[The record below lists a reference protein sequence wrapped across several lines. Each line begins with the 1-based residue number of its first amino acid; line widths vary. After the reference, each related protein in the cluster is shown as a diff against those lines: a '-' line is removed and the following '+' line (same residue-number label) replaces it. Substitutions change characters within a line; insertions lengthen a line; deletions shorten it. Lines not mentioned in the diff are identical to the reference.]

1 MMLATLAHAAAGGHG
16 IGPVELFSWGGLA
29 ALATLTL
36 LEVVLGIDNVVFLA
50 ILTNKLDPKQQKL
63 ARRIGLGLALAAR
76 VLLLLAI
83 GWLMTLTKPLFAIL
97 GHEFSGKDL
106 ILLFGGLFLLT
117 KATIEIYHNV
127 EGDQHHGA
135 LQKRAYASFGIVVAQ
150 IVMMDVIFSLDS
162 VITAVG
168 MTQNIPIMIVA
179 VMIAIGIMLAFA
191 GPISNFIEKHPSLKI
206 LALAFL
212 VLIGVL
218 LAADGLGQHMPRG
231 YVYAAMAFS
240 VFVELLQMR
249 QGNKKQAGKD
259 LAGPASP
266 DA

>member
-1 MMLATLAHAAAGGHG
+1 MGFVTLAHAAAAAGHG
-16 IGPVELFSWGGLA
+16 PAGPVDFFSWSGLA

-50 ILTNKLDPKQQKL
+50 ILTNKLDPRQQKL
-63 ARRIGLGLALAAR
+63 ARRIGLGLALVAR

-83 GWLMTLTKPLFAIL
+83 GWLMTLTKPLFGVL

-117 KATIEIYHNV
+117 KATVEIYHNV

-135 LQKRAYASFGIVVAQ
+135 LQKRAYAGFGIVVGQ

-191 GPISNFIEKHPSLKI
+191 GPISRFIDKHPSLKI

-218 LAADGLGQHMPRG
+218 LAADGLGQHLPRG
-231 YVYAAMAFS
+231 YVYAAMGFS
-240 VFVELLQMR
+240 IFVELLQMR
-249 QGNKKQAGKD
+249 QGSKKGAPE
-259 LAGPASP
+259 PA
-266 DA
+266 AEV